1 MNSVYELHD
10 YNIEKFKFLTLAES
24 FLAEKTNNKVKNL
37 NDIMQKYSKNE
48 VRIIEKIFYDFFRT
62 EKFSNV
68 YNDFI
73 CNYIAPY
80 FDENLAY
87 QVIPS
92 VRVAFPK
99 SKSVNF
105 HNDCWYGHGEGIKN
119 IWVPLTNVRET
130 QSLAFLDEVDNETS
144 LSYFYKSEP
153 SLIEIQ
159 SHCEKLMK
167 FAECDYGQFL
177 LFPTKA
183 LHGTVTNN
191 SDNIRISFDF
201 RISTDGDYG
210 LKKQSFFKKIIDHEK
225 NNKDIKYK
233 ATKDKNLPVIGY
245 LNQLPLSNEFSI
257 NQTIQQETIA
267 SFCSTKNFNLILLET
282 ELIGFKKPLN
292 LEDILFGNRKGL
304 ANDIVVFSDK
314 LLFLNNNFYYNFI
327 KRAISNNIRF
337 HFANEGSVLDSVEKL
352 DTLRLNIINMR

>member
-1 MNSVYELHD
+1 MGNLYQIHE
-10 YNIEKFKFLTLAES
+10 YNIEKFNFLTLAES
-24 FLAEKTNNKVKNL
+24 FLAQETNYEVKKL
-37 NDIMQKYSKNE
+37 NDIIQKYSKNQ
-48 VRIIEKIFYDFFRT
+48 VRFIEKIFYDFFRT
-62 EKFSNV
+62 EKFLYM
-68 YNDFI
+68 YNDFVRN
-73 CNYIAPY
+73 CIAPH
-80 FDENLAY
+80 FDENLVY
-87 QVIPS
+87 QVIPA
-92 VRVAFPK
+92 VRIAFPK

-105 HNDCWYGHGEGIKN
+105 HNDCWYGHGENIKN

-130 QSLAFLDEVDNETS
+130 QSLAFLNEVDNETS

-167 FAECDYGQFL
+167 FAECDYGKFL

-183 LHGTVTNN
+183 LHGTVTNS

-201 RISTDGDYG
+201 RICTDGNYG
-210 LKKQSFFKKIIDHEK
+210 LKNQSFFKKIIDLEK

-233 ATKDKNLPVIGY
+233 VTKNEKLPAIGY

-267 SFCSTKNFNLILLET
+267 SFCSTNNFDLILLET

-292 LEDILFGNRKGL
+292 LEDVLFGNRKGL
-304 ANDIVVFSDK
+304 VKDIVVFSYK
-314 LLFLNNNFYYNFI
+314 LILLNNKSYYDII

-337 HFANEGSVLDSVEKL
+337 HFANEGSVLDSIEKL
-352 DTLRLNIINMR
+352 DSLRLNFSNMR